1 MNRRIVREECKL
13 CAVRERDGKENRT
26 LNGGAVLNLLQWVK
40 PGEARFTVE
49 GEGAEIWT
57 CEESA
62 VSEATAP

>member
-1 MNRRIVREECKL
+1 MNRRIVREDRSL

-26 LNGGAVLNLLQWVK
+26 LNPGVVVNLLQWVR

-62 VSEATAP
+62 VREATAP

>member
-1 MNRRIVREECKL
+1 MNRRIVREACNL
-13 CAVRERDGKENRT
+13 SAVRERDGKANRT
-26 LNGGAVLNLLQWVK
+26 LNGGAVLNLLQWVR

-62 VSEATAP
+62 VREATAP

>member
-1 MNRRIVREECKL
+1 MNRRIVREDCNL
-13 CAVRERDGKENRT
+13 RAIRERDGKQDRT
-26 LNGGAVLNLLQWVK
+26 LNGGAVLNLLQWVR

-62 VSEATAP
+62 VRESTAP